1 MKKVLAWLMALCTCL
16 AVCLPVWADET
27 GDARTVIGANL
38 TDAQVAQVYKD
49 FGIERGTVT
58 ELTVTNAE
66 ERVYLEG
73 KVSESTIGTRS
84 ISCVYIQ
91 QLPFGEGLD
100 VTVKNINW
108 CTEAMYKN
116 ALITAGIDDARVIV
130 TAPFQVSGTAAL
142 TGIYKAYEDMTG
154 KSLNEQ
160 AKDVG
165 TQELIVS
172 AELAD
177 EIAGVSDEQ
186 IAYLMNELKLILDET
201 KNMSDDELRG
211 QIDTIAE
218 SANVSLNDDQ
228 KTKVLKLVRSLEGL
242 SVDELITKAKGIQD
256 SVKKMQQAAET
267 ATTFLTKVKNFFAS
281 IAGFFSRLFGNKA

>member
-1 MKKVLAWLMALCTCL
+1 MKKKIALLLALCLSLSFSVTSF
-16 AVCLPVWADET
+16 ADDSGES
-27 GDARTVIGANL
+27 RTVIGANL
-38 TDAQVAQVYKD
+38 TETQITQVYKD
-49 FGIERGTVT
+49 FGIERGTVP

-73 KVSESTIGTRS
+73 KVSDSTIGTRS

-91 QLPFGEGLD
+91 MLPFGEGLD

-142 TGIYKAYEDMTG
+142 TGIYKAYEDITG
-154 KSLNEQ
+154 ETLSEM

-186 IAYLMNELKLILDET
+186 IAYLMNELKVILDET
-201 KNMSDDELRG
+201 QNMTDDELRNE
-211 QIDTIAE
+211 IDKISE
-218 SANVSLNDDQ
+218 SANVKLNDEQ
-228 KTKVLKLVRSLEGL
+228 KDKVVSLVRSLEKL
-242 SVDELITKAKGIQD
+242 SVEDLIAKAKGIQD
-256 SVKKMQQAAET
+256 SVVKMQEAAEK
-267 ATTFLTKVKNFFAS
+267 ASGFISKVVKFFSS
-281 IAGFFSRLFGNKA
+281 IASFFSRLFGNKS